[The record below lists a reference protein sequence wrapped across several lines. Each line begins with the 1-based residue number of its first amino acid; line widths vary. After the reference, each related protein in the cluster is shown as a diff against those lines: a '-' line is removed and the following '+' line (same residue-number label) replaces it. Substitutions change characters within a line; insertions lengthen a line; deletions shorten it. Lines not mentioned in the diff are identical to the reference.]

1 MEPEIRART
10 ILGMRVAG
18 VKDARAI
25 RFPSRAA
32 APGWI
37 LDPWNAV
44 GQGQSGLRVIEMQ
57 RALLA
62 GIFGQADR
70 HQFAVRGW
78 HEPID
83 GDMAF
88 GFQFVGIEQNPFR
101 DRIRGRG
108 QCQDDQQA
116 LLFRRLELEG
126 KETAWPRDE
135 SAIGRR
141 DLPEQGGQLRE
152 DAGPA
157 LDRVEMTPRAAVLGV
172 CPRLH
177 GGIIAVL
184 QPAEFIH
191 YLDSMMCV
199 ADGMVGAGGIWSGGW
214 EYERVGHGRSKL
226 LSQIIE
232 CGAAGAHRR
241 PRGDPGGNPLTP
253 GKGCVR

>member
-44 GQGQSGLRVIEMQ
+44 GQGQPGFRVIEMQ
-57 RALLA
+57 GTLLA
-62 GIFGQADR
+62 AVFGQADG

-83 GDMAF
+83 GHMAF
-88 GFQFVGIEQNPFR
+88 GLQFVGIEHDPFR
-101 DRIRGRG
+101 DRIVGRC

-126 KETAWPRDE
+126 KKAAWSRDE
-135 SAIGRR
+135 SAIGRC
-141 DLPEQGGQLRE
+141 DLREQGGQLRK

-157 LDRVEMTPRAAVLGV
+157 LDRVEMIPRAAVLGV

-177 GGIIAVL
+177 GGIIAVF
-184 QPAEFIH
+184 QPAVLIH
-191 YLDSMMCV
+191 YHDPMIFV
-199 ADGMVGAGGIWSGGW
+199 AGRMAEVGGMRSGGW
-214 EYERVGHGRSKL
+214 EYE
-226 LSQIIE
+226 
-232 CGAAGAHRR
+232 
-241 PRGDPGGNPLTP
+241 
-253 GKGCVR
+253 